1 MADPTPTRQDVVE
14 ANIAAV
20 EKKYGTEAWPQI
32 QTQIL
37 KDISISLA
45 MLVDSTPSA

>member
-1 MADPTPTRQDVVE
+1 MSDPVTREDTVT
-14 ANIAAV
+14 ANIEAV
-20 EKKYGTEAWPQI
+20 EDKYGEENFNRI
-32 QTQIL
+32 QTQCL

>member
-1 MADPTPTRQDVVE
+1 MADTETRQDVVE
-14 ANIAAV
+14 ANITAV
-20 EKKYGTEAWPQI
+20 ETKYGTEAWPQI
-32 QTQIL
+32 QTQLL